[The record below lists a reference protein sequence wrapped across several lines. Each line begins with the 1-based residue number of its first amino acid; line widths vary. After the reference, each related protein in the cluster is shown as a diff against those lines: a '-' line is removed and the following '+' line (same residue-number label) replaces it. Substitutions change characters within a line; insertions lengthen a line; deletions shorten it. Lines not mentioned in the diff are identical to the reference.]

1 MLKRLI
7 GKLLIIIGCLSV
19 LGSIAYQIM
28 LLYWEFGGLDSG
40 YLIVHWSLLGI
51 LGILLLPIGKKIIS
65 HKGKK
70 EDKNIKNGGD

>member
-28 LLYWEFGGLDSG
+28 LLYWEFGGLDRG